1 MAADTSSGAACRGD
15 VADFDAADFSASGE
29 ASDQFRLFRLTQG
42 GACVFEKLGAGV
54 GQGDRAFGAIE
65 QPHSELALD
74 VLYLLCQRGWAD
86 VEPFCRTR
94 AKCNSSAS
102 VTK

>member
-1 MAADTSSGAACRGD
+1 M
-15 VADFDAADFSASGE
+15 
-29 ASDQFRLFRLTQG
+29 
-42 GACVFEKLGAGV
+42 FEKLGAGV

-94 AKCNSSAS
+94 EVQFFRQRDEVAEMAEFHARISQAPHN
-102 VTK
+102 